1 MNFFKRSKASD
12 KAEDV
17 AVAASVQLILDEINE
32 MYPGFKRLTTVE
44 LKYLKKDFELL
55 VSQRSEETLK
65 LKRIILRILA
75 ARAELAHMSS
85 ESSQAEAGVKIKA
98 KDAKEEAERLKT
110 EVEKAKKS
118 LGKLQHDKGV
128 AKKLELDII
137 EKIIALVHKSKSSK
151 AVQATIKQIA
161 GEPIEKLVERSSEEI
176 EAFNVHLKDYVN
188 STKKMVDDLKV
199 ENEKLEKQT
208 QDVRTRY
215 NNERE
220 QQRSMEEM
228 QKMFESNKLILE
240 KKKKELNAL
249 IVRAKSREARHK
261 QKEIERRE
269 EYERKKREEA
279 DAAKRQAERMR
290 REAAEQ
296 KAIKAAEAR
305 ARIEASKKEA
315 AERKLRQK
323 KEKETAQKALKLKKQ
338 KALEAKR
345 KLFEEK
351 RKSEEL
357 RLAKLRE
364 MKKIKQ
370 EEMRAAEVSKKV
382 NDRFQQFRKQR
393 EAERKKKELLE
404 EEQRLQREMEE
415 KEKQKRLEQEKEE
428 EEAERERQAHLKKA
442 QNDLLQ
448 KQRALE
454 KEKARLDHEKKIALD
469 KKLREEK
476 HAANEEKR
484 RQQQIKKLKVKL
496 KPCLTDCEK
505 LVAKEH
511 EPPLQEIDKCITH
524 LRDVVHD
531 CKKLDFSDAQ
541 VLIGKA
547 YLDEAKDPLGLFV
560 LRKKRIKMDET
571 VEKLVNRKLL
581 DDARNEEISR
591 IEAEHNSP
599 WNLRSIVGFFNGAFI
614 PETENSEGTTR
625 TSKRYG

>member
-1 MNFFKRSKASD
+1 MNFLRRSKASD

-75 ARAELAHMSS
+75 ARSELAHMSS

-137 EKIIALVHKSKSSK
+137 KKIIALVHKSKSSK

-323 KEKETAQKALKLKKQ
+323 KEKEKAQKALKLKKQ

-351 RKSEEL
+351 RKSEEI

-370 EEMRAAEVSKKV
+370 EEMKAAEVAKKV
-382 NDRFQQFRKQR
+382 NDKFQQFRKQK
-393 EAERKKKELLE
+393 EAERKKNELLKE
-404 EEQRLQREMEE
+404 QQRLQREMEE
-415 KEKQKRLEQEKEE
+415 KERQRLLEQEKKEE
-428 EEAERERQAHLKKA
+428 EEERERQAKLKKA
-442 QNDLLQ
+442 KHDLLQ
-448 KQRALE
+448 RQKVLE
-454 KEKARLDHEKKIALD
+454 KEKHRLEEEKKIALE
-469 KKLREEK
+469 KKLKEEK
-476 HAANEEKR
+476 RAANEEKK
-484 RQQQIKKLKVKL
+484 RQQRITKLKMKL
-496 KPCLTDCEK
+496 KPCLSTCEK
-505 LVAKEH
+505 LVAEEH
-511 EPPLQEIDKCITH
+511 EPPLHDIDKCINH

-531 CKKLDFSDAQ
+531 CHKNDFSDAQ
-541 VLIGKA
+541 VLMGQA
-547 YLDEAKDPLGLFV
+547 YLDEDKDPLGLFV

-591 IEAEHNSP
+591 TEAEHNSP

-625 TSKRYG
+625 TRKRYG

>member
-1 MNFFKRSKASD
+1 MNFLRRSKASD

-75 ARAELAHMSS
+75 ARSELAHMSS

-98 KDAKEEAERLKT
+98 KDAKEEAERLKA

-118 LGKLQHDKGV
+118 LGKLEHDKGV
-128 AKKLELDII
+128 AKKLELGII
-137 EKIIALVHKSKSSK
+137 KKLVALVQKSSK

-161 GEPIEKLVERSSEEI
+161 GEPIEKLVERSSEEL
-176 EAFNVHLKDYVN
+176 EAFNVHMKDYVN
-188 STKKMVDDLKV
+188 STKKLVDDLKL
-199 ENEKLEKQT
+199 ENKKLEKQT
-208 QDVRTRY
+208 QDVRARLT
-215 NNERE
+215 NEKE

-240 KKKKELNAL
+240 KKKEKLNAL
-249 IVRAKSREARHK
+249 ILRAKSREARYK

-269 EYERKKREEA
+269 QYERRKKEEA
-279 DAAKRQAERMR
+279 DIAKRQAETMR
-290 REAAEQ
+290 QEAAEQ

-323 KEKETAQKALKLKKQ
+323 KEKEKAQKALKLKKQ

-351 RKSEEL
+351 RKSEEI

-370 EEMRAAEVSKKV
+370 EEMKAAEVAKKV
-382 NDRFQQFRKQR
+382 NDKFQQFRKQK
-393 EAERKKKELLE
+393 EAERKKNELLKE
-404 EEQRLQREMEE
+404 QQRLQREMEE
-415 KEKQKRLEQEKEE
+415 KERQRLLEQEKKEE
-428 EEAERERQAHLKKA
+428 EEERERQAKLKKA
-442 QNDLLQ
+442 KHDLLQ
-448 KQRALE
+448 RQKVLE
-454 KEKARLDHEKKIALD
+454 KEKHRLQEEKKIALE
-469 KKLREEK
+469 KKLKEEK
-476 HAANEEKR
+476 RAANEEKK
-484 RQQQIKKLKVKL
+484 RQHRITKLKMKL
-496 KPCLTDCEK
+496 KPCLSTCEK
-505 LVAKEH
+505 LVAEEH
-511 EPPLQEIDKCITH
+511 EPPLHDIDKCINH

-531 CKKLDFSDAQ
+531 CHINDFSDAQ
-541 VLIGKA
+541 VLMGQA
-547 YLDEAKDPLGLFV
+547 YLDEDKDPLGLFV

-591 IEAEHNSP
+591 TEAEHNSP

-614 PETENSEGTTR
+614 PETENTEGTTR
-625 TSKRYG
+625 SSKRYG

>member
-75 ARAELAHMSS
+75 ARSELAHMSS

-98 KDAKEEAERLKT
+98 KDAKEEAERLKA

-118 LGKLQHDKGV
+118 LGKLEHDKGV

-137 EKIIALVHKSKSSK
+137 KKLVALVQKSSK

-161 GEPIEKLVERSSEEI
+161 GEPIEKLVERSSEEL
-176 EAFNVHLKDYVN
+176 EAFNVHMKDYVN
-188 STKKMVDDLKV
+188 STKKLVDDFKL
-199 ENEKLEKQT
+199 ENKKLEKQT
-208 QDVRTRY
+208 QDVRARLT
-215 NNERE
+215 NEKE

-240 KKKKELNAL
+240 KKKEELNAL
-249 IVRAKSREARHK
+249 ILRAKSREARYK

-269 EYERKKREEA
+269 QYERRKKEEA
-279 DAAKRQAERMR
+279 DIAKRQAETMR
-290 REAAEQ
+290 QEAAEQ

-323 KEKETAQKALKLKKQ
+323 KEKEKAQKALKLKKQ

-351 RKSEEL
+351 RKSEEI

-370 EEMRAAEVSKKV
+370 EEMKAAEVAKKV
-382 NDRFQQFRKQR
+382 NDKFQQFRKQK
-393 EAERKKKELLE
+393 EAERKKNELLKE
-404 EEQRLQREMEE
+404 QQRLQREMEE
-415 KEKQKRLEQEKEE
+415 KERQRLLEQEKKEE
-428 EEAERERQAHLKKA
+428 EEERERQAKLKKA
-442 QNDLLQ
+442 KHDLLQ
-448 KQRALE
+448 RQKVLE
-454 KEKARLDHEKKIALD
+454 KEKHRLQEEKKIALE
-469 KKLREEK
+469 KKLKEEK
-476 HAANEEKR
+476 RAANEEKK
-484 RQQQIKKLKVKL
+484 RQQRITKLKMKL
-496 KPCLTDCEK
+496 KPCLSTCEK
-505 LVAKEH
+505 LVAEEH
-511 EPPLQEIDKCITH
+511 EPPLHDIDKCINH

-531 CKKLDFSDAQ
+531 CHKNDFSDAQ
-541 VLIGKA
+541 VLMGQA
-547 YLDEAKDPLGLFV
+547 YLDEDKDPLGLFV

-591 IEAEHNSP
+591 TEAEHNSP

-614 PETENSEGTTR
+614 PETENTEGTTR
-625 TSKRYG
+625 SSKRYG